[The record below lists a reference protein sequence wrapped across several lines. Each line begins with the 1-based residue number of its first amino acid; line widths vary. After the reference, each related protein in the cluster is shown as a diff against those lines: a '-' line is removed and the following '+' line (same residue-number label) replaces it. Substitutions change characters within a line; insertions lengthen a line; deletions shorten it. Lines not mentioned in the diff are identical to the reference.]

1 MSDEEKRQGN
11 TSEILTGF
19 AQLLTQ
25 HQTASEER
33 QAVSDK
39 KLDRLVESV
48 TTLNESHIETRKDR
62 EFDMQRMERLE
73 QNQKDQGKELSTIAN
88 SMILVNERQSN
99 SKSSWDR
106 VLNITTAISVAGVLA
121 YLGLK

>member
-1 MSDEEKRQGN
+1 VSDEEKKRES

-88 SMILVNERQSN
+88 SMILVNERQRN

-106 VLNITTAISVAGVLA
+106 VLNIGNTILVAGVLA